1 MSVRMSTSEVHRIS
15 ISFPNNYYR
24 ALQRLAVEKRV
35 SIAWVVRAAV
45 RVYVEQDSPLVNEI
59 MAEEDRNHVEWS

>member
-1 MSVRMSTSEVHRIS
+1 MSMSEVQRVS
-15 ISFPNNYYR
+15 VSFPNNYYR

-35 SIAWVVRAAV
+35 SIAWVVRDAV

-59 MAEEDRNHVEWS
+59 LAEEDRNHVECS